1 MKKTAL
7 HEIHEELNAK
17 MIDFAG
23 YMMPVQYEGVNIEH
37 ITVKKNVGVF
47 DVSHMGEF
55 YIHGDEAEIFLQSVL
70 SNDISV
76 LNKGQAQYN
85 CIPNEKGGIVDDLI
99 LYKFED
105 NRFMLVVNASNI
117 KKNWEF
123 LNNKNVYNTQL
134 TNVSDSFS
142 LIAIQGPNALDVL
155 NPLFD
160 IELSKIKYYH
170 FEYIDGIIVSNTGY
184 TGCGGFEIYCKNEK
198 AGDLWNK
205 IFKSGKK
212 FDIKPIGLAAR
223 DTLRLEMGFCL
234 YGNDIDDDTSPIE
247 AGLSWIT
254 KTNKEFTSSKIFLK
268 QKKEGISKKLIGF
281 KMLEK
286 GIPRKDYDIFNNEN
300 EIIGVVTSGTMS
312 PSLNIGIGLGYVN
325 IENSAVETEIFIQ
338 IRKNIKKAMIVNT
351 PFK

>member
-7 HEIHEELNAK
+7 HDIHEELNAK

-55 YIHGDEAEIFLQSVL
+55 YVHGDEAEIFLQSVL

-76 LNKGQAQYN
+76 LKKGQAQYN

-117 KKNWEF
+117 EKDWEF
-123 LNNKNVYNTQL
+123 LNNNNVYNAQL
-134 TNVSDSFS
+134 LNVSDSFS

-160 IELSKIKYYH
+160 IELSEIKYYH
-170 FEYIDGIIVSNTGY
+170 FEYFDGIIVSNTGY
-184 TGCGGFEIYCKNEK
+184 TGCGGFEIYCKNEI
-198 AGDLWNK
+198 AVDLWAK
-205 IFKSGKK
+205 IFISGKK
-212 FDIKPIGLAAR
+212 YDIKPI
-223 DTLRLEMGFCL
+223 DC
-234 YGNDIDDDTSPIE
+234 
-247 AGLSWIT
+247 
-254 KTNKEFTSSKIFLK
+254 
-268 QKKEGISKKLIGF
+268 SKKSAPILPLIP
-281 KMLEK
+281 KML
-286 GIPRKDYDIFNNEN
+286 F
-300 EIIGVVTSGTMS
+300 M
-312 PSLNIGIGLGYVN
+312 PSFFG
-325 IENSAVETEIFIQ
+325 
-338 IRKNIKKAMIVNT
+338 
-351 PFK
+351 